1 MKLIEN
7 KVFGSERS
15 LYGIDNYHLIN
26 VEFSG
31 EEDGESALKESKNV
45 IIDNSRFCLR
55 YPLWHASN
63 IEINN
68 SEMTDTCRA
77 ALWYS
82 NDVKVKDSVFKGVKI
97 FRECSD
103 CSIVKSEISST
114 EQFWFCDTIKV
125 DESKLS
131 GEYAFFK
138 SSNININNLD
148 FKGKYSFQYV
158 SNVEIKDSYLDTK
171 DAFWEAEN
179 VTVINS
185 VIKGEYLGWY
195 SNNLTLINCHIKGT
209 QPLCYCKNL
218 KIIDCTFDDADL
230 AFENSSVD
238 ATIIG
243 SILSIKNPLAGKIVV
258 DDAQIIID
266 EQNKYNGSALV
277 ILRNKEVK

>member
-1 MKLIEN
+1 MKLVEN

-15 LYGIDNYHLIN
+15 LYGIDDCHLIN

-45 IIDNSRFCLR
+45 VIDNSRFCLR
-55 YPLWHASN
+55 YPLWHANN

-82 NDVKVKDSVFKGVKI
+82 NGVKVNDSIFKGVKI
-97 FRECSD
+97 FRECRD
-103 CSIVKSEISST
+103 CSIVKSEINST
-114 EQFWFCDTIKV
+114 EQFWFCDNIKV

-158 SNVEIKDSYLDTK
+158 SNVVIKDSYLDTK

-195 SNNLTLINCHIKGT
+195 SKNLKLINCKIIGT
-209 QPLCYCKNL
+209 QPLCYCEDLVLENCEM
-218 KIIDCTFDDADL
+218 IGADFS
-230 AFENSSVD
+230 FEYSSVK
-238 ATIIG
+238 ATINGNII
-243 SILSIKNPLAGKIVV
+243 SVKNPKSGFIYADSI
-258 DDAQIIID
+258 
-266 EQNKYNGSALV
+266 EEV
-277 ILRNKEVK
+277 ILDENLLPGSNCNIKTK

>member
-15 LYGIDNYHLIN
+15 LYGIDDYHLIN

-45 IIDNSRFCLR
+45 VIDNSRFCLR

-103 CSIVKSEISST
+103 CSIVKSEINST

-195 SNNLTLINCHIKGT
+195 SKNLKLINCKIIGT
-209 QPLCYCKNL
+209 QPLCYCEDLVLENCEM
-218 KIIDCTFDDADL
+218 IDADFS
-230 AFENSSVD
+230 FEYSSVK
-238 ATIIG
+238 ATINGNII
-243 SILSIKNPLAGKIVV
+243 SVKNPKSGFIYADYI
-258 DDAQIIID
+258 
-266 EQNKYNGSALV
+266 EEV
-277 ILRNKEVK
+277 ILDENLVSGSNCIIKIK